1 MNDKRSDYEA
11 EREASKRLIGELK
24 QRKQRLV
31 DHLLNGTI
39 DDRTY
44 KQQVE
49 KIETESAIARV
60 GHEEAKMEEF
70 DMDGVLGF
78 AEHVVLNASKM
89 WLEADL
95 EKRGILQRT
104 FFPQNISYLDGQFLK
119 CETCL
124 LFKDLQT
131 NPLTLSNVG

>member
-1 MNDKRSDYEA
+1 M
-11 EREASKRLIGELK
+11 
-24 QRKQRLV
+24 
-31 DHLLNGTI
+31 
-39 DDRTY
+39 
-44 KQQVE
+44 E

-60 GHEEAKMEEF
+60 RHEEAKMEEF
-70 DMDGVLGF
+70 DVDGVLDF

-89 WLEADL
+89 WLKADL

-124 LFKDLQT
+124 LFEDLQT
-131 NPLTLSNVG
+131 NSLTLSNVG